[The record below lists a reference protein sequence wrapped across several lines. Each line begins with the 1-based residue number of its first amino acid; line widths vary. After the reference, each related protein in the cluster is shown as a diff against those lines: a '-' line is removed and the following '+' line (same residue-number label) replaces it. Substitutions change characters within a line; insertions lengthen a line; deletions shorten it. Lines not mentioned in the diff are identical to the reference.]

1 MLQKQG
7 SGIGLVLLCR
17 YGFEE
22 DKMTNQCVAQVLLLM
37 IISSVAIAL
46 YLEAKNKEKCFA
58 DIVANSV
65 LIFVWE
71 ILGLLVLSLIKVAIG
86 V

>member
-1 MLQKQG
+1 
-7 SGIGLVLLCR
+7 
-17 YGFEE
+17 
-22 DKMTNQCVAQVLLLM
+22 MTNQCVAQVLLLM

-58 DIVANSV
+58 DIIANSV

-71 ILGLLVLSLIKVAIG
+71 ILGLLVLSLIKVALG